1 MTMNMKQWVAD
12 ILASDKKKSL
22 PVLSFPS
29 IQKMGITVAELI
41 NSKRQT
47 GRRYED
53 HC

>member
-29 IQKMGITVAELI
+29 HPENGNHRSRADQ
-41 NSKRQT
+41 
-47 GRRYED
+47 
-53 HC
+53 